1 MLPLLLHTFTFIC
14 LLTACASAYMETV
27 VGVAGAAVTLPCR
40 SGAARQGG
48 VEVCWGRGEPTLF
61 SCHNTLI
68 SADGAQVQTT
78 SHRYSL
84 SSSLSSGD
92 VSLSIHKSRQSDSG
106 FYHCRIQLPGL
117 FNDQTFTVHLII
129 INTPAVVSDPPPD
142 NIQPSMLSPEA
153 HVRPRTPHTPVS
165 FTGRDATVKRGS
177 DVTVERGSD
186 TTGPIVAQVKISKDQ
201 LSPQQQHLNRL
212 ESFVGNSVRLAS
224 IVFIPALLL
233 VVGYRVW
240 RSKRR
245 AETSRSLTLSDQEES
260 SV

>member
-40 SGAARQGG
+40 SAAVQQGG

-68 SADGAQVQTT
+68 SADRAQVQTT

-129 INTPAVVSDPPPD
+129 INVPAVASDPPPD

-165 FTGRDATVKRGS
+165 FTGRDATV
-177 DVTVERGSD
+177 ERGSD
-186 TTGPIVAQVKISKDQ
+186 ITGDHTTGPIVAQVKISKDQ
-201 LSPQQQHLNRL
+201 VSPQQQLNRL
-212 ESFVGNSVRLAS
+212 ESFVGNSVRLAF

-233 VVGYRVW
+233 VAGYRVW
-240 RSKRR
+240 SSKRR
-245 AETSRSLTLSDQEES
+245 AEISRSLTLSDQEES